1 MENKKCYIILHDW
14 ANGDFGENDSDIS
27 GIFTDYNK
35 ALDCFNALV
44 KEERAIAEE
53 NGWTIYED
61 TNTCF
66 DAGEEGYYISNHS
79 TVRFV
84 IKYFDD

>member
-14 ANGDFGENDSDIS
+14 ATDNFGENDSEIS

-35 ALDCFNALV
+35 AFDCFKTLV
-44 KEERAIAEE
+44 KEEKAIVEE
-53 NGWTIYED
+53 SGFIIYED
-61 TNTCF
+61 TDTCF

-79 TVRFV
+79 TVRFI

>member
-14 ANGDFGENDSDIS
+14 ANGDFGENDSHIS
-27 GIFTDYNK
+27 GIFTDCNK
-35 ALDCFNALV
+35 AFDCFKTLV
-44 KEERAIAEE
+44 EEERAIAEE
-53 NGWTIYED
+53 NGFTIYED

-66 DAGEEGYYISNHS
+66 DAGEDGYYISNHS
-79 TVRFV
+79 TVRFI

>member
-14 ANGDFGENDSDIS
+14 ANENFGESDSHIS

-35 ALDCFNALV
+35 ALNCFNALV

-53 NGWTIYED
+53 VGWTIYEG

-66 DAGEEGYYISNHS
+66 DAGEDGYYISYHS
-79 TVRFV
+79 TIRFI